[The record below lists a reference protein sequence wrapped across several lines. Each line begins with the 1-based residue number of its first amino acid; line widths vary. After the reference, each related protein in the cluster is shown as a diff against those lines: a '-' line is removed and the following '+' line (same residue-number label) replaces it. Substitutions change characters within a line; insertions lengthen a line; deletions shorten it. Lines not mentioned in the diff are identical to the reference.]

1 MTPEQ
6 KSLHHKQQYRTLLNG
21 NTAADKAA
29 EKFWSESAD
38 EYISNSELGA
48 RALAVLVVCAVAV
61 IAVAAV
67 IAF

>member
-6 KSLHHKQQYRTLLNG
+6 KSRYHKQQWERIKANE
-21 NTAADKAA
+21 TAADKAA